1 MKYIR
6 EGRVHVDDYDD
17 DRVTALQVAAAT
29 GKSIFEFREANVQP
43 FSILCLA
50 GVFIREFPI
59 TIESSKI
66 IISWN

>member
-29 GKSIFEFREANVQP
+29 GKSIIDVWEANVQP
-43 FSILCLA
+43 FNILCLA
-50 GVFIREFPI
+50 
-59 TIESSKI
+59 
-66 IISWN
+66 